1 MRAREW
7 LPLRPAALA
16 SGPATWQERGMR
28 DKPTPSAGGA
38 LIAFGA
44 MVGAGGGFAFGEAT
58 RGLLIGTALGVV
70 AAILI
75 WRRDARS

>member
-1 MRAREW
+1 
-7 LPLRPAALA
+7 
-16 SGPATWQERGMR
+16 MR

-58 RGLLIGTALGVV
+58 RGFLIGTALGVV

-75 WRRDARS
+75 WWRDARS